1 MLARFE
7 AGSNAV
13 VDSVPAG
20 ISRSKISRSN
30 IFRAI
35 NLILIALALS
45 GCAVPLRESDRSSEF
60 VGLWRRILEFPVV
73 TGSIE
78 ADDRTIAD
86 TICRFFGR
94 LTCND
99 R

>member
-1 MLARFE
+1 MLARF
-7 AGSNAV
+7 AADSGAAV
-13 VDSVPAG
+13 NSVPAG
-20 ISRSKISRSN
+20 VSLSKI
-30 IFRAI
+30 FRTI

-45 GCAVPLRESDRSSEF
+45 VCAVPLRESDRSSEF
-60 VGLWRRILEFPVV
+60 VGLWRRSSEFPVV

-78 ADDRTIAD
+78 ANDRTIAD
-86 TICRFFGR
+86 TTCRFFGR

>member
-1 MLARFE
+1 MLARF
-7 AGSNAV
+7 AADSSAV

-20 ISRSKISRSN
+20 VSRSKI
-30 IFRAI
+30 FRTI

-45 GCAVPLRESDRSSEF
+45 GCTIPLRESDGPSKSPGSTHSMSEIPI
-60 VGLWRRILEFPVV
+60 VRWSTEVN
-73 TGSIE
+73 
-78 ADDRTIAD
+78 DRTIAD
-86 TICRFFGR
+86 ALCRFFGR